1 MARGKRSAGEKEGK
15 GGTQA
20 AAQKAPRNVP
30 QKAPRKHAVPEKGPR
45 QGIKPQGT
53 RKGTGNGTKKSKV
66 AVATAKK
73 GTTRTRP
80 GIQALR
86 EIRKYQK
93 STELLLR
100 KAPFQRLIRS
110 VCADI
115 REKLGSDKQY
125 RIQGLCVTALQE
137 ASEAYLV
144 ALLEES
150 NMCTIHGKRI
160 TIMPKDIMFALRIR
174 E

>member
-1 MARGKRSAGEKEGK
+1 MARGKRSLGEKEGK

-20 AAQKAPRNVP
+20 AAQE
-30 QKAPRKHAVPEKGPR
+30 APRKHAVPEKGPR
-45 QGIKPQGT
+45 PGIVAQGT
-53 RKGTGNGTKKSKV
+53 RKGTGNDTKKSKV

-80 GIQALR
+80 GTQALR
-86 EIRKYQK
+86 EIRRYQK

-115 REKLGSDKQY
+115 GEKLGGAKQY
-125 RIQGLCVTALQE
+125 RIQGLCVKALQE

-150 NMCTIHGKRI
+150 NMCTVHGKRV
-160 TIMPKDIMFALRIR
+160 TLMPKDITFALRIR

>member
-1 MARGKRSAGEKEGK
+1 MAQKKRRAGPP
-15 GGTQA
+15 A
-20 AAQKAPRNVP
+20 APKKAPRTGIVP
-30 QKAPRKHAVPEKGPR
+30 QRMVH
-45 QGIKPQGT
+45 
-53 RKGTGNGTKKSKV
+53 
-66 AVATAKK
+66 KK
-73 GTTRTRP
+73 GTKAQTNTTVKKGSGRARP

-86 EIRKYQK
+86 EIRRYQK

-115 REKLGSDKQY
+115 REKLGGAKQY
-125 RIQGLCVTALQE
+125 RIQGLCVKALQE

-150 NMCTIHGKRI
+150 NMCTVHGKRV
-160 TIMPKDIMFALRIR
+160 TLMPKDITFALRIR

>member
-1 MARGKRSAGEKEGK
+1 MHKKRKAGVP
-15 GGTQA
+15 QVA
-20 AAQKAPRNVP
+20 AAHNVP
-30 QKAPRKHAVPEKGPR
+30 RKGTDKGPRPGVQPQVGNKKSTAAEKGPR
-45 QGIKPQGT
+45 PGVQPQV
-53 RKGTGNGTKKSKV
+53 GNKKSRV
-66 AVATAKK
+66 VAKK

-100 KAPFQRLIRS
+100 KAPFQRLIRA

-115 REKLGSDKQY
+115 REKLGGEKQY
-125 RIQGLCVTALQE
+125 RIQGLCVQALQE

-160 TIMPKDIMFALRIR
+160 TLMPKDTTFALRIR

>member
-1 MARGKRSAGEKEGK
+1 MHKKRKAGVP
-15 GGTQA
+15 QVA
-20 AAQKAPRNVP
+20 AAHNVP
-30 QKAPRKHAVPEKGPR
+30 RKGTDKGPR
-45 QGIKPQGT
+45 PGVQPQV
-53 RKGTGNGTKKSKV
+53 GN
-66 AVATAKK
+66 KK

-100 KAPFQRLIRS
+100 KAPFQRLIRA

-115 REKLGSDKQY
+115 REKLGGEKQY
-125 RIQGLCVTALQE
+125 RIQGLCVQALQE

-160 TIMPKDIMFALRIR
+160 TLMPKDITFALRIR

>member
-1 MARGKRSAGEKEGK
+1 MHKKRQAGVPK
-15 GGTQA
+15 
-20 AAQKAPRNVP
+20 KAPRNA
-30 QKAPRKHAVPEKGPR
+30 QGAGKAPRPGVV
-45 QGIKPQGT
+45 PQGKVT
-53 RKGTGNGTKKSKV
+53 GKVTGKDKKGKV
-66 AVATAKK
+66 AVTTAKK

-115 REKLGSDKQY
+115 REKLGGDKQY

-150 NMCTIHGKRI
+150 NMCIIHGKRV
-160 TIMPKDIMFALRIR
+160 TLMPKDIMFALRIR

>member
-1 MARGKRSAGEKEGK
+1 M
-15 GGTQA
+15 
-20 AAQKAPRNVP
+20 AQKKRIAGPKKAAHPP
-30 QKAPRKHAVPEKGPR
+30 QKAPRT
-45 QGIKPQGT
+45 GIEPQRST
-53 RKGTGNGTKKSKV
+53 RTG
-66 AVATAKK
+66 ALAHKK
-73 GTTRTRP
+73 GTKAQTNTTVKKGSGRARP

-100 KAPFQRLIRS
+100 KAPFQRLIRA
-110 VCADI
+110 VCGDI
-115 REKLGSDKQY
+115 GEKLGAKQY
-125 RIQGLCVTALQE
+125 RIQGLCVKALQE

-150 NMCTIHGKRI
+150 NMCTVHGKRV
-160 TIMPKDIMFALRIR
+160 TLMPKDLTFALRIR